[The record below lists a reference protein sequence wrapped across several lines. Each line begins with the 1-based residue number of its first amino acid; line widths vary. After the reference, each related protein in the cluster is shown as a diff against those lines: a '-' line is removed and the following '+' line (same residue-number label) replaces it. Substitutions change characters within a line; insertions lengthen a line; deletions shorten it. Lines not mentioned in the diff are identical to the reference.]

1 MIRGA
6 KVKIDKPDKFEGN
19 ATELSNWLFTV
30 KQFCAVS
37 GVSDST
43 E

>member
-6 KVKIDKPDKFEGN
+6 KVKIDKADKFQGN
-19 ATELSNWLFTV
+19 PAELSYWLFTV
-30 KQFCAVS
+30 YQFCAVS
-37 GVSDST
+37 GVSDMT